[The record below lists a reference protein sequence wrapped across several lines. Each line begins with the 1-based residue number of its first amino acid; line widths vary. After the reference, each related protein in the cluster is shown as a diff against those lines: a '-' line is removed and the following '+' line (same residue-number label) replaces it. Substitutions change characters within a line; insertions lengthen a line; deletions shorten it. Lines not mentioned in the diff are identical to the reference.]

1 MEFGVP
7 KEVRDL
13 ERRVGV
19 TPAGVDAL
27 TKAGHTV
34 YVERNAGAGAGFN
47 DEHYRSVG
55 AQIVY
60 SPAEAYGRADLVVKV
75 ARPAKAEHGL
85 FRPGQVI
92 AAFLHLAVA
101 SPDLHQALSGHQ
113 ITALSYEEIE
123 DADGTLPV
131 LVPMSEAAGRLA
143 PIIAGQMLTSTK
155 GGRGILLNGLPGVPR
170 AIVIIVGAGTLG
182 RAAARAFVGIG
193 AQVIVLDNDTHKLRA
208 MDELFGGTVSTMVAN
223 EYNLNRV
230 VSFADVLVGAVLR
243 AGERAPVLITR
254 AMVRNMRQGAV
265 IIDFSIDQGGC
276 VETSRPMPLRDP
288 TFVAEGVTHFCVPN
302 ATAMVARTASH
313 ALTNSSLPYL
323 LEIGEQGL
331 EQALARDMSLC
342 RGIKVYQGRI
352 ASHRLAA
359 AMGLEVEVDLAA
371 IVRSLPAVSN

>member
-13 ERRVGV
+13 ERRVGL
-19 TPAGVDAL
+19 TPAGADAL
-27 TKAGHTV
+27 TKAGHMV
-34 YVERNAGAGAGFN
+34 YVESNAGAGAGFG
-47 DEHYRSVG
+47 DENYRAVG

-60 SPAEAYGRADLVVKV
+60 SAAEAYGRADLVVKV
-75 ARPAKAEHGL
+75 ARPAKQEHGL

-92 AAFLHLAVA
+92 AAFMHLAVA
-101 SPDLHQALSGHQ
+101 SPDLHQALSRHQ
-113 ITALSYEEIE
+113 ITALAYEEIQE
-123 DADGTLPV
+123 FDGTLPV

-143 PIIAGQMLTSTK
+143 PIIAGQMLTSSE

-193 AQVIVLDNDTHKLRA
+193 AQVIVLDNDMHKLRA
-208 MDELFGGTVSTMVAN
+208 VDEFFGGTVSTMVAN

-230 VSFADVLVGAVLR
+230 VSFADVVVGAVLR
-243 AGERAPVLITR
+243 TGERAPVLITR
-254 AMVRNMRQGAV
+254 AMVRRMRPGAV

-323 LEIGEQGL
+323 LEVGKQGL
-331 EQALARDMSLC
+331 EKALASDPSLTK
-342 RGIKVYQGRI
+342 GIKVYQGKI
-352 ASHRLAA
+352 ASHRLAS
-359 AMGLEVEVDLAA
+359 AMGLKVEVDLAA
-371 IVRSLPAVSN
+371 ILPSP